1 MCLFPQSSTQ
11 LDDFR
16 FLGLELILESF
27 PNHLMERRSLSH
39 YPLSYSTSFSFT
51 PYTKFI
57 TTYQST
63 CFCLLPLLECK
74 QQESGD

>member
-27 PNHLMERRSLSH
+27 PNHLMERRSPFSLSTILFNFIFIH
-39 YPLSYSTSFSFT
+39 AFYQVYNYLSVNLFLSAS
-51 PYTKFI
+51 PI
-57 TTYQST
+57 RM
-63 CFCLLPLLECK
+63 
-74 QQESGD
+74 